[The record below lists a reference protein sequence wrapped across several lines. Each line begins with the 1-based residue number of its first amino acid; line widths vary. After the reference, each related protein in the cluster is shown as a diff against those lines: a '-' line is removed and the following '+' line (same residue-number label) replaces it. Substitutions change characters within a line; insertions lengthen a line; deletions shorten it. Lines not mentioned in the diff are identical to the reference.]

1 MPGAWH
7 GTQAWD
13 INDSIV
19 SLTSSFLATATKDKQ
34 NDVAELLLLCLYFA
48 LITFPSFCLLL
59 PCSNNNL
66 VRHATNAS
74 VSCTFTKDSDPAGV
88 HLSKGIA
95 CHL

>member
-7 GTQAWD
+7 GTQAWG

-19 SLTSSFLATATKDKQ
+19 SLTSSFLAATTKDKQ

-48 LITFPSFCLLL
+48 LITFPSFCYL
-59 PCSNNNL
+59 SNNNL

-74 VSCTFTKDSDPAGV
+74 ASCTFTKDSDSELEYILAKV
-88 HLSKGIA
+88 IA